1 MTWDEERIRDFL
13 QLKFF
18 RTANRHKFTVKIIQN
33 LVENVRNE
41 ANAWTW
47 EQACQQHAMGLDPNR
62 TKAKPDLFEKALAD
76 LNPERD
82 KKL

>member
-1 MTWDEERIRDFL
+1 MTWDEERIRGILKPKDFRMR
-13 QLKFF
+13 QRKEE
-18 RTANRHKFTVKIIQN
+18 TVIEIQA
-33 LVENVRNE
+33 LVTSVRNE
-41 ANAWTW
+41 AITWTW
-47 EQACQQHAMGLDPNR
+47 VQACQQHAMGLDPNR